1 MNFIDNLFLNTV
13 MLFSFFYR
21 KIGINTAKMK
31 EIISIK
37 LIMDNRRPSVFRKN
51 QLKSKN
57 ELKNSTLMTMLIS
70 FFMGLFLLYSYFMG
84 ANIVS
89 SLTLFYIGFIFLTSS
104 ILISDFATVLFDTRD
119 NQIIHTKPIDDKTL
133 IAARILHILIYT
145 MKIVLPISLPGL
157 IAIIVNQGFRSIV
170 PFIIMTTMSTI
181 FCVIVINILYI
192 LIMRV
197 SSTQKFQ
204 SIITNMQVGMT
215 ILVFG
220 VYQLL
225 PRIYEMNESKEIDF
239 QALAWKM
246 FIPPYWFAEV
256 TDFLTTFNNSP
267 TKISSLL
274 LTFLSIIFGF
284 IVMVKYLAPAFNKR
298 IMSLSNNSDNK
309 KIQNPEVKSNLSYFQ
324 IISKFASLYLKN
336 QQEKSA
342 FHFVSKMMLRS
353 RDFRLRFLPSIGYM
367 IVFVFIFLISS
378 LKSGNSTIHGTDFF
392 GKFPILIMI
401 YMTSIVPITA
411 YSQMKYSEKFKAS
424 WIYYVTPNAKPGLI
438 FSGTIKSILTVYYL
452 PIVII
457 GILISAFI
465 GDLYFFMN
473 MIFGFSNVVLIFCLN
488 VLAGDLKLPFS
499 GSVEMIQ
506 KGSFQF
512 KMIIVLLLNFVLA
525 IIQYLVFHKF
535 WLLVLFTAIYITIV
549 ILLMKRIQRIKWT
562 GINIR

>member
-13 MLFSFFYR
+13 MLLSFFYR
-21 KIGINTAKMK
+21 KIGINTAKME

-37 LIMDNRRPSVFRKN
+37 LIMDNRRPSVFRRN

-119 NQIIHTKPIDDKTL
+119 NHIIHTKPIDDKTL
-133 IAARILHILIYT
+133 ISARILHILIYT

-192 LIMRV
+192 LIIRV

-204 SIITNMQVGMT
+204 SIVTNMQVGMT

-256 TDFLTTFNNSP
+256 TDFLMSFNASA
-267 TKISSLL
+267 TKITSLL
-274 LTFLSIIFGF
+274 LTLFSIIIGF
-284 IVMVKYLAPAFNKR
+284 IIMVKYLAPAFNKR
-298 IMSLSNNSDNK
+298 ILTLSNNSDSK
-309 KIQNPEVKSNLSYFQ
+309 KNQNPERKSNLSYYQ
-324 IISKFASLYLKN
+324 IISKYASLYL
-336 QQEKSA
+336 QIPQEKSA

-353 RDFRLRFLPSIGYM
+353 RDFRLRFLPSIGYL
-367 IVFVFIFLISS
+367 IVFIFIFLISS
-378 LKSGNSTIHGTDFF
+378 LKSGNSIIHNTDFF
-392 GKFPILIMI
+392 GKFPILMMI
-401 YMTSIVPITA
+401 YMTSIVPTNA
-411 YSQMKYSEKFKAS
+411 FTQMKYSEKFKAS

-438 FSGTIKSILTVYYL
+438 FSGTIKSILSIYYL
-452 PIVII
+452 PIVIT
-457 GILISAFI
+457 GILISTVI
-465 GDLYFFMN
+465 GDLY
-473 MIFGFSNVVLIFCLN
+473 IFINIILGFSNVILFFCLY

-512 KMIIVLLLNFVLA
+512 KMMIVFLLNIVLA
-525 IIQYLVFHKF
+525 TIQYFVFQRF
-535 WLLVLFTAIYITIV
+535 WLLLIITVISITIV
-549 ILLMKRIQRIKWT
+549 MFLMNRIQRIKWT
-562 GINIR
+562 AINGR